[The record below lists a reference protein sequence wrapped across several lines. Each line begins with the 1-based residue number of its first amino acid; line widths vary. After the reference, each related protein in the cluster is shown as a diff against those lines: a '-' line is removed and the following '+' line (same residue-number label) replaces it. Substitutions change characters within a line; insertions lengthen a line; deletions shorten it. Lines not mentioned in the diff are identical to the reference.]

1 MRNSRSL
8 VTINRKHLMP
18 HCLIGVVLLFV
29 VTPGCAVRKMAINMI
44 GDALANS
51 GTTFSSDDDPELVK
65 AALPFSLK
73 LMESLLAETPKHRG
87 LLFATSS
94 AFTQYAYAF
103 VREEA
108 DEMEPVNL
116 EAAMEMKARA
126 KRLFLR
132 ARDYGL
138 RGLETKL
145 PGFGAAL
152 RADPVKAVKS
162 ARRADVPLI
171 YWTAA
176 SWGSAIGLSKNDMM
190 LVADQPIVEALID
203 RALELDEAFDQGAI
217 HSFLITYETVRQ
229 GAPGDPYERARKHFE
244 RAMAL
249 SGVFQAGPLVSLA
262 ESVSVAKQNRKEFQS
277 LLERALAI
285 DVNAK
290 PEYRLVNLVMQRRAR
305 WLLSRI
311 DDLILDPGK
320 QEQNHTVLL
329 LTSWKVED

>member
-1 MRNSRSL
+1 MENSRAT
-8 VTINRKHLMP
+8 VTINRKRHVAR
-18 HCLIGVVLLFV
+18 CLLGMVLLLV

-44 GDALANS
+44 GNALANS

-116 EAAMEMKARA
+116 EASLEMKARS

-138 RGLETKL
+138 RGLETKM
-145 PGFGAAL
+145 PGFGIAL
-152 RADPVKAVKS
+152 RADPVKAVKL
-162 ARRADVPLI
+162 ARRADVPLM

-176 SWGSAIGLSKNDMM
+176 SWGSAIGVSKNDMM

-203 RALELDEAFDQGAI
+203 RALELDETFDQGAI
-217 HSFLITYETVRQ
+217 HSFLITYEPLRQ
-229 GAPGDPYERARKHFE
+229 GAQGDPYDRARKHFD

-249 SGVFQAGPLVSLA
+249 SGGFQAGPLVSLA
-262 ESVSVAKQNRKEFQS
+262 ESVSVAKQDRKEFQS
-277 LLERALAI
+277 LLERAGGRCECQTGIPAGEPGDAAAGSLAFI
-285 DVNAK
+285 PD
-290 PEYRLVNLVMQRRAR
+290 RRP
-305 WLLSRI
+305 
-311 DDLILDPGK
+311 DPGPG
-320 QEQNHTVLL
+320 ETR
-329 LTSWKVED
+329 

>member
-1 MRNSRSL
+1 MRNLRSL
-8 VTINRKHLMP
+8 VTISRKHRRP
-18 HCLIGVVLLFV
+18 HCLIGIVLLFV

-65 AALPFSLK
+65 VALPFSLK
-73 LMESLLAETPKHRG
+73 LMESLLAETPTHRG

-138 RGLETKL
+138 RGLETRL
-145 PGFGAAL
+145 PEFGIAL

-176 SWGSAIGLSKNDMM
+176 SWGSAISVSKNDMM

-203 RALELDEAFDQGAI
+203 RALELDETFDQGAI

-229 GAPGDPYERARKHFE
+229 GAPGDPYERSRKQFD
-244 RAMAL
+244 RAIAL
-249 SGVFQAGPLVSLA
+249 AGGFQAGPLVSLA
-262 ESVSVAKQNRKEFQS
+262 ESVSVAKQNRTEFQS

-285 DVNAK
+285 DVNAR
-290 PEYRLVNLVMQRRAR
+290 PEYRLVNLIMQRRAR

-320 QEQNHTVLL
+320 QEQNHSFLL
-329 LTSWKVED
+329 LTSWKAED